1 MGAGGLIV
9 FQHTGQSSA
18 RYHRA
23 VNEFPPA
30 LKWLTVWLLL
40 GTLVFLGAQ
49 ALLHA
54 RQQPRLSIDGG
65 QVTLQRGPDG
75 HFHWPGEVDGRAVDF
90 LVDTGATT
98 TALPGALAAQLGLR
112 REATVQSQTAG
123 GTVTAWQTRADVSLA
138 GGLRFGD
145 LRVTVIDRMN
155 GPPLLGMDVLRQ
167 LRLVQEGETL
177 QATLP

>member
-1 MGAGGLIV
+1 M
-9 FQHTGQSSA
+9 
-18 RYHRA
+18 
-23 VNEFPPA
+23 NEFPRT

-49 ALLHA
+49 ALLHQ
-54 RQQPRLSIDGG
+54 RQQPRLTIDGG
-65 QVTLQRGPDG
+65 HITLQRGPDG
-75 HFHWPGEVDGRAVDF
+75 HFHWPGEVDGRAVVF

-123 GTVTAWQTRADVSLA
+123 GTVTAWQSRAAVALA
-138 GGLRFGD
+138 GGLHFND

-167 LRLVQEGETL
+167 LRLVQDGSTL
-177 QATLP
+177 QASVR

>member
-1 MGAGGLIV
+1 VPIV
-9 FQHTGQSSA
+9 FQQEGQSSA

-23 VNEFPPA
+23 VNEFPRT

-49 ALLHA
+49 AVLHE
-54 RQQPRLSIDGG
+54 RQRPKLTIESG

-75 HFHWPGEVDGRAVDF
+75 HFHWPGEVDGREVLF

-123 GTVTAWQTRADVSLA
+123 GTVTAWQSRADVALA
-138 GGLRFGD
+138 GGLRFAD
-145 LRVTVIDRMN
+145 LPVTVIDRMS
-155 GPPLLGMDVLRQ
+155 GPPLLGMDVLKR
-167 LRLVQEGETL
+167 LRLVQDGATL

>member
-1 MGAGGLIV
+1 M
-9 FQHTGQSSA
+9 
-18 RYHRA
+18 
-23 VNEFPPA
+23 NEFPRT
-30 LKWLTVWLLL
+30 LKSLTVWLLL

-49 ALLHA
+49 AVLHQ

-75 HFHWPGEVDGRAVDF
+75 HFHWPGEVDGRAVVF

-112 REATVQSQTAG
+112 REATIQSQTAG
-123 GTVTAWQTRADVSLA
+123 GTVTAWQARTEVRLA
-138 GGLRFGD
+138 GGLRFAD
-145 LRVTVIDRMN
+145 LTVTVIDRMD
-155 GPPLLGMDVLRQ
+155 GPPLLGMDVLRR
-167 LRLVQEGETL
+167 LRLVQDGATL